1 VVFLH
6 RQHESL
12 ALALSVSGG
21 PRLGV
26 LKSFRGNS
34 YTVVLGDLVGELT
47 YRNRFSFLEWLLSLD
62 STLLAEEYTERRTE
76 PQSSLWLG

>member
-1 VVFLH
+1 
-6 RQHESL
+6 
-12 ALALSVSGG
+12 
-21 PRLGV
+21 
-26 LKSFRGNS
+26 
-34 YTVVLGDLVGELT
+34 VLGDLVGELT